1 MPNALSISGEKY
13 PTLTIATRGSTLALW
28 QANWVREK
36 INEQH
41 SEIEVELLTL
51 TTAGDLNLQQPM
63 AEIGGKGLFVKDL
76 EKALLDGRADLA
88 VHSMKDVTSILP
100 EELEISIIAERDD
113 PRDAWICPKYG
124 SIDNL
129 PKGSTV
135 GTSSL
140 RRTAFLKYQR
150 PDIKVRSLRGNV
162 PTRLEKLDRGEVD
175 AIILAVSGLRRIN
188 LENRITEIFPMKWML
203 PAIGQGAIGI
213 ETRKGDNYT
222 LSLLEHINDPVT
234 NHCLLAERSLLS
246 ELEGNC
252 QIPLAGYCINKVEGL
267 HLKSALC
274 DPEGKSLIEYEA
286 RAQPNNAENLG
297 KESAKWLLNNGGDQ
311 ILQNSKTAIKR
322 VSL

>member
-1 MPNALSISGEKY
+1 MPNALSISGKKN

-36 INEQH
+36 ILEQH
-41 SEIEVELLTL
+41 SEINVELLTV
-51 TTAGDLNLQQPM
+51 TTAGDRNQQQPL

-76 EKALLDGRADLA
+76 ENALLDGRADLA

-100 EELEISIIAERDD
+100 EGLEISVIAERDD

-124 SIDNL
+124 SIENL
-129 PKGSTV
+129 PKGATV

-140 RRTAFLKYQR
+140 RRTAFLKHHR
-150 PDIKVRSLRGNV
+150 PDIEVRSLRGNV
-162 PTRLEKLDRGEVD
+162 PTRLGKLDRGEVD
-175 AIILAVSGLRRIN
+175 AIILAVSGLKRIN

-203 PAIGQGAIGI
+203 PSIGQGAIGI
-213 ETRKGDNYT
+213 ETRTGDHYT
-222 LSLLEHINDPVT
+222 LSLVEHINDPVT
-234 NHCLLAERSLLS
+234 HGCLLAERSLLT

-252 QIPLAGYCINKVEGL
+252 QIPLAGYCINKVEEL

-286 RAQPNNAENLG
+286 RAQPHNAVSLG
-297 KESAKWLLNNGGDQ
+297 KESAEWLLNNGGDQ
-311 ILQNSKTAIKR
+311 ILQKSQAALK
-322 VSL
+322 

>member
-1 MPNALSISGEKY
+1 MPNALSISGKKN
-13 PTLTIATRGSTLALW
+13 PTLTIASRGSTLALW

-36 INEQH
+36 IIERY
-41 SEIEVELLTL
+41 SEINIELLTI
-51 TTAGDLNLQQPM
+51 TTAGDRNQQQPL

-76 EKALLDGRADLA
+76 ENALLDGRADLA
-88 VHSMKDVTSILP
+88 VHSMKDMTSILP
-100 EELEISIIAERDD
+100 EGLEISVIAERDD

-124 SIDNL
+124 IIESL
-129 PKGSTV
+129 PKGATV

-140 RRTAFLKYQR
+140 RRTAFLKHQR

-162 PTRLEKLDRGEVD
+162 PTRLGKLDRGEVD
-175 AIILAVSGLRRIN
+175 AIILAVSGLKRIN

-213 ETRKGDNYT
+213 ETRTGDHGT
-222 LSLLEHINDPVT
+222 LSLAEHINDPVT
-234 NHCLLAERSLLS
+234 HGCLLAERSLLT

-252 QIPLAGYCINKVEGL
+252 QIPLAGYCINRVEEL

-286 RAQPNNAENLG
+286 RAQPHNAVSLG
-297 KESAKWLLNNGGDQ
+297 KDSAEWLLNNGGDQ
-311 ILQNSKTAIKR
+311 ILQKSQAALK
-322 VSL
+322 